1 MGYGWPFAPEGAWR
15 RCVPTHANRSSGTTT
30 TVYSTSGRPSR
41 AGPIVLAFADAVV
54 GFGDQGTVSV
64 AKSMC
69 TQAL

>member
-1 MGYGWPFAPEGAWR
+1 MRANACQPFEWHDDNRLLDVGAALA
-15 RCVPTHANRSSGTTT
+15 VPA
-30 TVYSTSGRPSR
+30 
-41 AGPIVLAFADAVV
+41 PIVLAFADAVV